1 MKRFDQNGITERLIN
16 NLQSKAHW
24 NNLQEDGATYQLLE
38 AIAES
43 EAEIARY
50 GEYLLQELKW
60 DTSRN
65 FSSTKHIAR
74 LVGKKLDRKHSAV
87 GTIIVS
93 HSDLEG
99 IARYSFLGV
108 NNFAID
114 SESNYD
120 NQTKDESLT
129 ADSYKYSLVPWVDT
143 NCYTVPLNAIFS
155 TKDGINFICAESKTI
170 QTWASNWSSVEK
182 SYTALQSFK
191 AADGWNNY
199 KYLTIPVVQGDLK
212 EVTLGESNGSASQ
225 SFLVSS
231 LDIEAADSYYT
242 KQFCYIEVIDVDNN
256 VTRWTEIQHLQ
267 IAESTDKVFEINILD
282 DLSGTEIR
290 FGDSINGAIPS
301 DKSTI
306 IFHFLET
313 KGADGNVTDLYAFK
327 NEISGISLPTN
338 TKFPGLSIGCQ
349 NMWPIVGGKD
359 LETLSE
365 FKANAETAYAKNY
378 EILHTFTEL
387 IDNINSISPIPL
399 IKVKT
404 KTYYETTTINT
415 TTLYKNIIGITGLST
430 GLEPLNTL
438 EKAIFERVINT
449 DLNSKILSNKL
460 IKYVAPSIIELDSA
474 IEIELKNPII
484 STDSFKLSLENHLQN
499 IYGKANLDTIDHYM
513 QADLVKES
521 LNYSDNIGSIQA
533 TSLFTIAC
541 SNITYG
547 TIENNNGLDESK
559 YFLFTFTLP
568 DIEMDMYNRENYCN
582 RSLVDGNEI
591 VYVFNINITGN
602 TTTFIVK
609 EENTTENTVYLYDVD
624 SFFDTDSAN
633 LIYLYNFTDT
643 ENKYTMQQLLKEKHT
658 FSRKELSSLSNLQF
672 STTVNYSTYSFSV
685 KRSNKSLTL
694 YLLLDANTIAKNL
707 NFNNT
712 INDSNI
718 KKIYNSLL
726 TSIDNG
732 FSKITASFEPADK
745 TVTSDWNTIMYYNN
759 IEAIIS
765 Q

>member
-1 MKRFDQNGITERLIN
+1 MKRFDQNGITERLVN
-16 NLQSKAHW
+16 NLQAKAHW
-24 NNLQEDGATYQLLE
+24 SNLQEDGATYQLLE

-43 EAEIARY
+43 EAEVARY

-65 FSSTKHIAR
+65 FSSTKHMAR

-99 IARYSFLGV
+99 VSRYSFLGV

-120 NQTKDESLT
+120 NQKKDESLT
-129 ADSYKYSLVPWVDT
+129 ADIYKYALVPWTDVSS
-143 NCYTVPLNAIFS
+143 YTIPLNAIFS
-155 TKDGINFICAESKTI
+155 TKNGINFVCAESKTI
-170 QTWASNWSSVEK
+170 QTWASNWSSIEN

-212 EVTLGESNGSASQ
+212 EVTLGESDGTASQ
-225 SFLVSS
+225 SFLVAS

-256 VTRWTEIQHLQ
+256 ITTWTEVQHLQ
-267 IAESTDKVFEINILD
+267 TVEATDKVFEINILD

-290 FGDSINGAIPS
+290 FGDSINGAIPA

-313 KGADGNVTDLYAFK
+313 KGAAGNVTDLYNFQ
-327 NEISGISLPTN
+327 NEISGVVLPTN
-338 TKFPGLSIGCQ
+338 SKFPGLSVGCQ
-349 NMWPIVGGKD
+349 NMWPIIGGKD

-365 FKANAETAYAKNY
+365 FKANTETAYAKNY
-378 EILHTFTEL
+378 EVLHTFTEL

-399 IKVKT
+399 LKVKT
-404 KTYYETTTINT
+404 KTFYETTTVNV

-430 GLEPLNTL
+430 GLSPLNTL
-438 EKAIFERVINT
+438 EKAIFERVINIE
-449 DLNSKILSNKL
+449 LNSKVLSNKV
-460 IKYVAPSIIELDSA
+460 IRYIAPNILELDTA
-474 IEIELKNPII
+474 VEIELKKPII
-484 STDSFKLSLENHLQN
+484 STDSFKLSLEDHLQN
-499 IYGKANLDTIDHYM
+499 IYGKANLDTIDCYM
-513 QADLVKES
+513 QADIIKES
-521 LNYSDNIGSIQA
+521 LNYSNNIGAIQS
-533 TSLFTIAC
+533 TSLFTIDC
-541 SNITYG
+541 TNISYG
-547 TIENNNGLDESK
+547 TIENNNGLNNSK

-568 DIEMDMYNRENYCN
+568 TIEMDMYSRENYCN
-582 RSLVDGNEI
+582 RSLTDGNEI
-591 VYVFNINITGN
+591 VYVFNVNIAGN
-602 TTTFIVK
+602 VSTYVVQ
-609 EENTTENTVYLYDVD
+609 EVNTTENTQYLYDID
-624 SFFDTDSAN
+624 PFFDTDTAN
-633 LIYLYNFTDT
+633 LVYLYNFTDT
-643 ENKYTMQQLLKEKHT
+643 ENKYTLKQLLKEKHT
-658 FSRKELSSLSNLQF
+658 FTRKELASANNLQYN
-672 STTVNYSTYSFSV
+672 TTNDYKMCSFNA
-685 KRSNKSLTL
+685 KRANKGLTL
-694 YLLLDANTIAKNL
+694 YLLLDADTIANKL

-712 INDSNI
+712 VDESNV
-718 KKIYNSLL
+718 KKIYNTLI

-732 FSKITASFEPADK
+732 FSKISASFEPADK

-759 IEAIIS
+759 IETTIS